1 MKFKYILFTIYNRS
15 EIQRCSLRGTF
26 AAGLEFAF
34 RVRSGTLGDD
44 DATATAGDT
53 DTATATATAPE
64 DASETVGQT
73 LIFADLIA
81 GSTTPYVAL
90 KYYFLYSYC
99 SSRATKPNA
108 DRHSGAELSP
118 RNLNPNPRPIVGDS
132 LR

>member
-53 DTATATATAPE
+53 ATATATASDTATAPE

-90 KYYFLYSYC
+90 EYYFF
-99 SSRATKPNA
+99 
-108 DRHSGAELSP
+108 
-118 RNLNPNPRPIVGDS
+118 I
-132 LR
+132 